1 MPDDDVGGYL
11 ADQFGP
17 PSLLL
22 FVAVEIEL
30 DSGFLRLI
38 DGSGAVTFAGRT
50 FTGLDPEF
58 GVLAGIDAI
67 TDGFGSTAPSLN
79 IVVNPPTADA
89 AAILA
94 GEDMQGKS
102 VAIWLGLL
110 TPGAGVVQPPL
121 LVFSGEV
128 DQGVLSV
135 GLGTR
140 SLALAC
146 VSIWELMFD
155 DNQGVRLTNA
165 YHQAAW
171 PGELGLEYVTAVTRQ
186 LPWGAD
192 TPRPQVVADALTVKL

>member
-1 MPDDDVGGYL
+1 MPDAGGYL
-11 ADQFGP
+11 ADQFEP

-38 DGSGAVTFAGRT
+38 DGSGSVSFLGRT

-58 GVLAGIDAI
+58 GVLAGFDVV
-67 TDGFGSTAPSLN
+67 TDGFGNTAPSLN
-79 IVVNPPTADA
+79 VTINPPTSSA

-94 GEDMQGKS
+94 SEDMQGKTVS
-102 VAIWLGLL
+102 IWLGLL
-110 TPGAGVVQPPL
+110 TPGAGVVQDPL
-121 LVFSGEV
+121 LVFSGQV

-135 GLGTR
+135 GIGSR
-140 SLALAC
+140 SIALAC